1 MLFFYLS
8 ALDTQE
14 ERTKFEEI
22 YKKYGKLMK
31 YVAYN
36 ILRDDS
42 LAEDA
47 VHNAFLKLIKY
58 IDRINDVDCHKTKSF
73 VVIVTES
80 VSKDMYA
87 KRKRE
92 ATVNIEDNEQEI
104 VIDPPDFDSIDT
116 QVIADAIGKLPEIYR
131 DALILKYVHQYKD
144 AEIGELLGISPT
156 AVRKRLQRAKEKL
169 VLILGEEGDFNVL

>member
-14 ERTKFEEI
+14 DRIKFEEI

-36 ILRDDS
+36 ILRDDP

-47 VHNAFLKLIKY
+47 VHNAFLKLMKY
-58 IDRINDVDCHKTKSF
+58 LDRIDDVNCHKTKTF

-87 KRKRE
+87 KRKGE
-92 ATVNIEDNEQEI
+92 ATVNIEDSEQDI
-104 VIDPPDFDSIDT
+104 LIDPPDFESLDT
-116 QVIADAIGKLPEIYR
+116 QVIADSIGKLPDIYR
-131 DALILKYVHQYKD
+131 DVLILKYVHQYKES
-144 AEIGELLGISPT
+144 EIGEILGINSA
-156 AVRKRLQRAKEKL
+156 AVRKRIQRAKEKL
-169 VLILGEEGDFNVL
+169 AFILEEGEFNVL

>member
-14 ERTKFEEI
+14 ERTKFEDI
-22 YKKYGKLMK
+22 YKKYGRLMK

-58 IDRINDVDCHKTKSF
+58 LDRIDDIDCHKTKSF

-80 VSKDMYA
+80 VSKDMYV

-92 ATVNIEDNEQEI
+92 ATVNIEDNEEEI
-104 VIDPPDFDSIDT
+104 IIDPPDFESMDT
-116 QVIADAIGKLPEIYR
+116 HIIADAIGKLPDIYR
-131 DALILKYVHQYKD
+131 DVLILKYVHQYKES
-144 AEIGELLGISPT
+144 EIGEILGINSA
-156 AVRKRLQRAKEKL
+156 AVRKRIQRAKEKL
-169 VLILGEEGDFNVL
+169 AFILEKEGEFNVL